1 MIVAYSPAA
10 QDDRLQIFIEGAL
23 RFDISSAR
31 TYQTQFDEALRSTLG
46 VLPNAGRIRLEFGAG
61 IRSFP
66 IVPYV
71 AFYRVSGRRIEI
83 IRILHSHRDLKGD
96 LLSLLIAG

>member
-10 QDDRLQIFIEGAL
+10 QNDRLQIFIEGAL
-23 RFDISSAR
+23 RFDMSSAR
-31 TYQTQFDEALRSTLG
+31 TYQMKFDEALRSTLG
-46 VLPNAGRIRLEFGAG
+46 VFPNAGRIRPEFGVG

-66 IVPYV
+66 ILPYV
-71 AFYRVSGRRIEI
+71 AFYRVQRRRIEI
-83 IRILHSHRDLKGD
+83 IRILHAHRDIHGD